1 MIARILAIA
10 GTELKIALR
19 NRWVLIATLLM
30 TLFALALTFAGA
42 APTGALGVDLLTVS
56 VASMTTLSVY
66 LAPLLALLMSF
77 DAVAGEIE
85 RGGLALL
92 LTYPVSRTEIL
103 LGKFLAHLCT
113 LVFAISV
120 GFGVAGVAAAA
131 AAAGGAEPESLT
143 ALVRLVWTSTLLG
156 ATFLAL
162 GFAVSCLTRNPGAA
176 AGLAA
181 GMWLV
186 FVVLYDLGLLG
197 ALVYDDGGDFTRHV
211 FPWLLAANPAD
222 AFRLY
227 NVAASESV
235 ALATGLTG
243 AAEALPRWLAPT
255 SLALWPAAALAMAR
269 AAFGRVEP

>member
-10 GTELKIALR
+10 GTELRIAR
-19 NRWVLIATLLM
+19 RSRWVLIATLMM

-77 DAVAGEIE
+77 DAIAGEIE

-103 LGKFLAHLCT
+103 LGKFLAHLAT
-113 LVFAISV
+113 LGFAVAV
-120 GFGVAGVAAAA
+120 GFGIAGVAAW
-131 AAAGGAEPESLT
+131 AAGGAGAESFA
-143 ALVRLVWTSTLLG
+143 ALVRLIWSSILLG
-156 ATFLAL
+156 TAFLAL
-162 GFAVSCLTRNPGAA
+162 GYAISALTRNPGTAAGAA
-176 AGLAA
+176 AGL
-181 GMWLV
+181 WLV

-197 ALVYDDGGDFTRHV
+197 ALVYDDGGTFTKSV

-222 AFRLY
+222 AFRLF
-227 NVAASESV
+227 NVAASESL

-243 AAEALPRWLAPT
+243 AAQALPPLLAPL
-255 SLALWPAAALAMAR
+255 SLLAWPVAALALAR
-269 AAFGRVEP
+269 AAFARVEP

>member
-10 GTELKIALR
+10 GTEVKIALR

-66 LAPLLALLMSF
+66 LAPLLALLMAF

-120 GFGVAGVAAAA
+120 GFGIAGVAAAM
-131 AAAGGAEPESLT
+131 AGGAGPESVA
-143 ALVRLVWTSTLLG
+143 ALVRLVWTSALLG
-156 ATFLAL
+156 ATFLGL
-162 GFAVSCLTRNPGAA
+162 GFAISALARNPGAA

-227 NVAASESV
+227 NVSASESV
-235 ALATGLTG
+235 ALATGLTD
-243 AAEALPRWLAPT
+243 AAETLPRWLAPA
-255 SLALWPAAALAMAR
+255 SLALWPAVALAMAR

>member
-10 GTELKIALR
+10 GTEVRIALR
-19 NRWVLIATLLM
+19 NRWVLIATVLM

-66 LAPLLALLMSF
+66 LAPLLALLMAF
-77 DAVAGEIE
+77 DGVAGEIE

-103 LGKFLAHLCT
+103 IGKFLAHLGA
-113 LVFAISV
+113 LAFAMAV
-120 GFGVAGVAAAA
+120 GFGIAGLAAG
-131 AAAGGAEPESLT
+131 AAGGAGAESIA
-143 ALVRLVWTSTLLG
+143 ALIRLVWTSILLG
-156 ATFLAL
+156 AAFLAL
-162 GFAVSCLTRNPGAA
+162 GYAVSALTRNPGAA
-176 AGLAA
+176 AGAAA
-181 GMWLV
+181 GLWLV

-197 ALVYDDGGDFTRHV
+197 AVVYDDGGMFTQTI

-227 NVAASESV
+227 NVASSEAV
-235 ALATGLTG
+235 ALSTGLTG
-243 AAEALPRWLAPT
+243 VAAALPAWLPPL
-255 SLALWPAAALAMAR
+255 SLALWPAAALALAR

>member
-30 TLFALALTFAGA
+30 ILFALALTFAGA

-103 LGKFLAHLCT
+103 LGKFVAHLCT
-113 LVFAISV
+113 LVFAIAV
-120 GFGVAGVAAAA
+120 GFGVAGMAAG
-131 AAAGGAEPESLT
+131 AAGGAGVESLT
-143 ALVRLVWTSTLLG
+143 ALARLVWTSVLLG

-162 GFAVSCLTRNPGAA
+162 GYAISALTRNPGAA

-181 GMWLV
+181 ALWLV

-243 AAEALPRWLAPT
+243 AAEALPRWTALI
-255 SLALWPAAALAMAR
+255 SLGAWPAAALALAR
-269 AAFGRVEP
+269 TAFGRVEA

>member
-1 MIARILAIA
+1 MMTRIISIA
-10 GTELKIALR
+10 GAELKIALR

-30 TLFALALTFAGA
+30 TLFALALTFAGS
-42 APTGALGVDLLTVS
+42 APTGALGVDMLTVS

-66 LAPLLALLMSF
+66 LAPLIALLMSF

-103 LGKFLAHLCT
+103 LGKFLAHLGT
-113 LVFAISV
+113 LTFAIVV
-120 GFGVAGVAAAA
+120 GFGIAGLAAG
-131 AAAGGAEPESLT
+131 AAGGAGVESIA
-143 ALVRLVWTSTLLG
+143 ALVRLIWTSILLG
-156 ATFLAL
+156 GAFLAL
-162 GFAVSCLTRNPGAA
+162 GYAVSALARSPGAA
-176 AGLAA
+176 AGMAA
-181 GMWLV
+181 GLWLV
-186 FVVLYDLGLLG
+186 LVVLYDLGLLG
-197 ALVYDDGGDFTRHV
+197 ALVYDSGGGFTHDV

-227 NVAASESV
+227 NIAASDNL

-243 AAEALPRWLAPT
+243 AADALPGWLAPL
-255 SLALWPAAALAMAR
+255 SLMFWPLAALALAR

>member
-92 LTYPVSRTEIL
+92 LTYPVSRSEIL

-113 LVFAISV
+113 LFFAISV

-131 AAAGGAEPESLT
+131 AGGAGPESLA
-143 ALVRLVWTSTLLG
+143 ALVRLIWTSTLLG

-162 GFAVSCLTRNPGAA
+162 GFAVSALTRNPGAA

-243 AAEALPRWLAPT
+243 AAEALPRWMASA
-255 SLALWPAAALAMAR
+255 SLALWPVAALAMAR

>member
-1 MIARILAIA
+1 MIPRILAIA

-30 TLFALALTFAGA
+30 TLFAVALTFAGA

-66 LAPLLALLMSF
+66 LVPLLALLMSF

-92 LTYPVSRTEIL
+92 LSYPVSRTEIL
-103 LGKFLAHLCT
+103 LGKFAAHLCT
-113 LVFAISV
+113 LVFAIGV
-120 GFGVAGVAAAA
+120 GFGVAGLVASAADGVGPDSLA
-131 AAAGGAEPESLT
+131 ALA
-143 ALVRLVWTSTLLG
+143 RLVWTSILLG

-162 GFAVSCLTRNPGAA
+162 GYAVSALTRAPGTA

-181 GMWLV
+181 GLWLV

-197 ALVYDDGGDFTRHV
+197 ALVYDDGGNFTRQV

-227 NVAASESV
+227 NVSASENV
-235 ALATGLTG
+235 ALVTGLTG
-243 AAEALPRWLAPT
+243 AAGALPGWTALVSLLIWPT
-255 SLALWPAAALAMAR
+255 AALVLAR
-269 AAFGRVEP
+269 AVFGRVEA